1 MGVKLSQKREF
12 AFSNVQGR
20 PRKESELLEISI
32 KKAKDV
38 VNETEQELA
47 RLQNDNLNL
56 RMEVNI

>member
-1 MGVKLSQKREF
+1 MGVKLSQKGEF

-47 RLQNDNLNL
+47 RLQK
-56 RMEVNI
+56 RQS